1 MPVPRTEP
9 ARRRPPGARRAA
21 LLESLRA
28 HDRPLSV
35 AELAPLVGLHP
46 NTVRAHLDVLVRTG
60 EVSRRSDARNTPG
73 RPRELYE
80 ATGVATGDRNYR
92 LLAQVLAGR
101 LAELADDPAR
111 EAVTAGRHW
120 AEKQDDDGTTAGQGG
135 VAGQGRGPG
144 VAGQRLAGPA
154 DSVPDAVPEPADPA
168 DPLVPV
174 LRMLRA
180 SGFAPELSPDGSEIL
195 LHHCPFLELA
205 VDQPE
210 VVCGAHLGI
219 IQGALEGT
227 GVAAT
232 RILPFVQPHVCVTE
246 LRPGSAAP
254 EESGTGPLV
263 ARTEP
268 FRT

>member
-1 MPVPRTEP
+1 VPVPRSEP

-21 LLESLRA
+21 LLEFLRA
-28 HDRPLSV
+28 QDRPLSV

-101 LAELADDPAR
+101 LAELTDDPAR

-120 AEKQDDDGTTAGQGG
+120 AEKQGDDDAT
-135 VAGQGRGPG
+135 V
-144 VAGQRLAGPA
+144 
-154 DSVPDAVPEPADPA
+154 AVPAAPAAPTA
-168 DPLVPV
+168 PSEPLVPV

-180 SGFAPELSPDGSEIL
+180 SGFAPELSPDGSQIL

-205 VDQPE
+205 VDQPD
-210 VVCGAHLGI
+210 VVCGAHLGL

-246 LRPGSAAP
+246 LRPGSASAP
-254 EESGTGPLV
+254 GEVWRP
-263 ARTEP
+263 AAQ
-268 FRT
+268 

>member
-1 MPVPRTEP
+1 MPVPRSEP

-28 HDRPLSV
+28 QDRPLSV

-73 RPRELYE
+73 RPRELYQ

-101 LAELADDPAR
+101 LAELTDDPAR

-120 AEKQDDDGTTAGQGG
+120 AGKQGDDDGATAGEDDSARQG
-135 VAGQGRGPG
+135 VVGPTE
-144 VAGQRLAGPA
+144 PA
-154 DSVPDAVPEPADPA
+154 VSAVPTAPAVPA
-168 DPLVPV
+168 VPAVPAGPLVPV

-210 VVCGAHLGI
+210 VVCGAHLGL

-232 RILPFVQPHVCVTE
+232 RILPFAQPHVCVTE
-246 LRPGSAAP
+246 LRPDSASAP
-254 EESGTGPLV
+254 GEVRRP
-263 ARTEP
+263 AAQ
-268 FRT
+268 

>member
-1 MPVPRTEP
+1 MPVPRSEP

-28 HDRPLSV
+28 QDRPLSV

-101 LAELADDPAR
+101 LAELTDDPAR

-120 AEKQDDDGTTAGQGG
+120 AEKQADDDAT
-135 VAGQGRGPG
+135 V
-144 VAGQRLAGPA
+144 
-154 DSVPDAVPEPADPA
+154 AVPAAPAAPA
-168 DPLVPV
+168 AAPSGPLVPV

-180 SGFAPELSPDGSEIL
+180 SGFRNIRVAPKDESKNFIQDWAPGKPVTDYVVSASIEAIK
-195 LHHCPFLELA
+195 
-205 VDQPE
+205 PE
-210 VVCGAHLGI
+210 A
-219 IQGALEGT
+219 
-227 GVAAT
+227 
-232 RILPFVQPHVCVTE
+232 
-246 LRPGSAAP
+246 
-254 EESGTGPLV
+254 
-263 ARTEP
+263 
-268 FRT
+268 

>member
-1 MPVPRTEP
+1 MPVPRSEP

-28 HDRPLSV
+28 QERPLSV

-101 LAELADDPAR
+101 LAELTEDPAR

-120 AEKQDDDGTTAGQGG
+120 AGKQGDDDAT
-135 VAGQGRGPG
+135 V
-144 VAGQRLAGPA
+144 
-154 DSVPDAVPEPADPA
+154 AVPAAPAAPTA
-168 DPLVPV
+168 PSEPLVPV

-180 SGFAPELSPDGSEIL
+180 SGFAPELSPDGSQIL

-210 VVCGAHLGI
+210 VVCGAHLGL

-246 LRPGSAAP
+246 LRPGSASAP
-254 EESGTGPLV
+254 GEVRRP
-263 ARTEP
+263 AAQ
-268 FRT
+268 

>member
-1 MPVPRTEP
+1 MPVPRSEP

-28 HDRPLSV
+28 QDRPLSV

-101 LAELADDPAR
+101 LAELTDDPAR

-120 AEKQDDDGTTAGQGG
+120 AGKQGEDVT
-135 VAGQGRGPG
+135 V
-144 VAGQRLAGPA
+144 
-154 DSVPDAVPEPADPA
+154 AVPAAPAAPAVPSEPAAPA
-168 DPLVPV
+168 VPSEPLAPV

-180 SGFAPELSPDGSEIL
+180 SGFAPELSPDGSQIL

-210 VVCGAHLGI
+210 VVCGAHLGL

-246 LRPGSAAP
+246 LRPGPASAPGEVRRPA
-254 EESGTGPLV
+254 
-263 ARTEP
+263 AQ
-268 FRT
+268 

>member
-21 LLESLRA
+21 LLESLREQ
-28 HDRPLSV
+28 DRPLSV

-73 RPRELYE
+73 RPRELYQ
-80 ATGVATGDRNYR
+80 ATGVTTDDRNYR

-101 LAELADDPAR
+101 LAELTDDPAL

-120 AEKQDDDGTTAGQGG
+120 TEKQSED
-135 VAGQGRGPG
+135 VEP
-144 VAGQRLAGPA
+144 PA
-154 DSVPDAVPEPADPA
+154 PA
-168 DPLVPV
+168 DPLGPV
-174 LRMLRA
+174 LGMLRA

-205 VDQPE
+205 VDQPD
-210 VVCGAHLGI
+210 VVCGAHLGL

-227 GVAAT
+227 GISAT

-246 LRPGSAAP
+246 LRPGAAGAQSPVGRDGVTLPTRPPTAAP
-254 EESGTGPLV
+254 
-263 ARTEP
+263 A
-268 FRT
+268 